1 MSLETSKEVI
11 DLNRLVETSAA
22 DLKFLADEKNIKIT
36 LDLEPL
42 FSIEGDQKLIQE
54 VIINL
59 IENAIK
65 YSLADTEVVIKT
77 EETKNQVIV
86 SIQDQGF
93 GISPE
98 DLPKVKEKFF
108 RSPRVISQSQGTGLG
123 LYLANY
129 FVELHKGTLKIE
141 SQLGQGTKVTFSLP
155 IESK

>member
-1 MSLETSKEVI
+1 
-11 DLNRLVETSAA
+11 
-22 DLKFLADEKNIKIT
+22 
-36 LDLEPL
+36 L